1 MKHKHHIIPKHEG
14 GTDNPENIVHLTVPE
29 HAEAHREL
37 YEKNGK
43 IEDYLAWKGLSGI
56 IGKEEIIKEL
66 MIANGKMCGNNSYL
80 KKIGIHDP
88 AYINSDGYKKICSD
102 NGKKIGNMMAE
113 SGHCKRI
120 APLGGGKNLG
130 KKYWYNQLTGK
141 ETVSFDSP
149 GDHWIEGINME
160 RIDLE
165 WLRNNSDNV
174 KGTFWVTNKET
185 GDTKMIHAGES
196 IPDGFSKGR
205 SFKTEN
211 IMDLHNSPSEM
222 IIDGIEQVEN
232 IHSFIIFNQ
241 KSMRWELI
249 PKKNS
254 KRIIKVS
261 HTDYYGLVWLRDII
275 IEKYSLNYKKS
286 IFDFNSC
293 DNLEDLINLLKGW
306 REYIKISK
314 ILETKKLKKWR
325 KEDYSKKLESLYI
338 GYILIESIRSKIIP
352 SL

>member
-1 MKHKHHIIPKHEG
+1 MKHKHHIIPKHMG
-14 GTDNPENIVHLTVPE
+14 GTNDPENIKALSIEE
-29 HAEAHREL
+29 HTEAHRLL
-37 YEKNGK
+37 YEEHGK
-43 IEDYLAWKGLSGI
+43 IEDRLAWMGLSGM
-56 IGKEEIIKEL
+56 IGRDEIIKEL
-66 MIANGKMCGNNSYL
+66 MTENGRKNGNNAYL

-88 AYINSDGYKKICSD
+88 VYLNSEEYKKICSD

-113 SGHCKRI
+113 SGHCKRV

-130 KKYWYNQLTGK
+130 KKHFYNPLTGK
-141 ETVSFDSP
+141 ETASFDSP
-149 GDHWIEGINME
+149 GEDWAEGVNMA
-160 RIDLE
+160 RVNLE
-165 WLRNNSDNV
+165 SLRANSDNV
-174 KGTFWVTNKET
+174 KGTFWVSNKET

-196 IPDGFSKGR
+196 IPDGFNKGR

-222 IIDGIEQVEN
+222 IVDGIEQVEN

-241 KSMRWELI
+241 ESMRWELI

-254 KRIIKVS
+254 KRIVKVS

-275 IEKYSLNYKKS
+275 IEKYSMAHKKS
-286 IFDFNSC
+286 SFDFNSC
-293 DNLEDLINLLKGW
+293 NNLEDSINLLREW
-306 REYIKISK
+306 REYIKINK

-325 KEDYSKKLESLYI
+325 REDYNSKLKSLSESYSF
-338 GYILIESIRSKIIP
+338 IESIRDKIIK